1 MIELTL
7 PGGSGSVSLEE
18 QETTINF
25 CRTEEAA
32 EVWTS
37 DRTVM
42 TRLDKLC
49 ETAPDNY
56 QVKEVGKDRTGA
68 LLCKTYTI
76 KDKGLLSFRPR
87 RMNREYTEEQ
97 RAEMSERGKRLRAA
111 QLADSRDTGV

>member
-56 QVKEVGKDRTGA
+56 RLKEVGKDRAGY
-68 LLCKTYTI
+68 LLCKTYVI
-76 KDKGLLSFRPR
+76 KDKGLLSFRSAR
-87 RMNREYTEEQ
+87 IKRELTEEQ
-97 RAEMSERGKRLRAA
+97 RANYAERFKR
-111 QLADSRDTGV
+111 SN